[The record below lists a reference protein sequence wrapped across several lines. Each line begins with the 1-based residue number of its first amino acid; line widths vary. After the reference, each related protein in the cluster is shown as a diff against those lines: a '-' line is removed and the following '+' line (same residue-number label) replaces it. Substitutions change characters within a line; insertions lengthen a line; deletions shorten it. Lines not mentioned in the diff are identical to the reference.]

1 MPSNAQCQAR
11 AKRCIAQAKRT
22 PLHKTRLLNAARGWR
37 LLARGMKRMEAP
49 YRKLAKLN

>member
-22 PLHKTRLLNAARGWR
+22 PRHKTRLLHAAQSWR
-37 LLARGMKRMEAP
+37 MLARGMKRMEAP
-49 YRKLAKLN
+49 YRKLGKLN